1 MWSQGRAEFSQT
13 RSRTLAF
20 LSLHSA
26 ACNREE
32 LIKPIK
38 ENRNRTDGLNP
49 RVSLDI
55 LTNNSAAKALA
66 PKDRQREFFRIGR
79 RGIKRGASPRVSPS
93 SSETSPRDIINEMCV
108 TRNVSLA
115 GLFALCSAIASPI
128 VFLAPPRPLNLLHAI
143 RTPRNIH
150 TGMEGEK
157 TTSLPSKSS
166 APLRRFRFDSPFSFS
181 LSLSLFLSLSLSLS
195 LSFSRSIRCL

>member
-128 VFLAPPRPLNLLHAI
+128 VFLAPEWRAKKQRRYRQNHQPLFVASASTLL
-143 RTPRNIH
+143 
-150 TGMEGEK
+150 
-157 TTSLPSKSS
+157 
-166 APLRRFRFDSPFSFS
+166 FPFLS
-181 LSLSLFLSLSLSLS
+181 LSLSFSLSLSLSLS
-195 LSFSRSIRCL
+195 LVLPVYSMPLIIRCRDGRSRVQY